1 MGKTMADQISLGKNG
16 NIGKLDLSRIKA
28 GIKKEELAK
37 NDPRLE
43 SVFDMVDKNKDG
55 VLDRGELDD
64 LQQKLGNLAGEDGNL
79 DNKEVK
85 NFGEQKLGRKDKKA
99 LLEFLNKLDGV
110 TPENVEKVETKLVD
124 DKQVEVVTFKD
135 GHTEEYYPNGQKI
148 SEVVQG
154 NKKTKTTELNGEVTS
169 EVVTENEGEEN
180 EIISTTSTVNG
191 KKQTVINNKSDKTTT
206 TINYNGDKKS
216 DATIV
221 GENSTSVITYD
232 SDGNPAKEVETS
244 GTTEKTYIYQNGQK
258 VLQFVIENKGLEG
271 KETTKAYDNEGGYT
285 QAKEVGNGKITTVV
299 DKEGNVT
306 SNVKTEKVNGQE
318 VSLQLDK
325 DGNIPG
331 VIVQNGE
338 IPAAIAKKFGCSVD
352 ELMRLNADQLK
363 GKGKNQYFEVGS
375 EIKLPNTVGIE
386 KFAKAQEGRKPAE
399 VAKAEFQRDE
409 QIRARKEAQRRAQL
423 QEQQRLNK
431 KFDQDLRKNYGLKNY
446 SGKGSKITGKYKGG
460 KTETFTIIGKAVY
473 ERTIVKDK
481 KGNIHVIAKDGTI
494 LKGTYA
500 MNTAKYQ
507 SSLLANGTRV
517 AVVSKRKDNHNRYIA
532 LDANGKKIVVSHD
545 GKVLKKDYIAA
556 SDDYDVNKKTQRTQ
570 TKGVGY
576 GKAGNGKVYYF
587 DDNNHGKAII
597 GLRRA
602 EIVKKDTEF
611 VTQQLYSSANYIFG
625 TDEEGLQKGI
635 NNIYSREI
643 LQGVNA
649 NLKPYYSGDDQKM
662 PVEDLILSEM
672 SHTAARPLFKT
683 LIDSD
688 VMTTQEKAHTVKR
701 EIEYEVHGGITGYT
715 STSDLNEVMQLCTD
729 RDVRLEIEA
738 QFKKDHPEL
747 AENDGSVVR
756 SYIAGD
762 GWNAQEVDQFD
773 ANWVK
778 TGAYQEAKYVYQTD
792 ENGDPVLDANGNPV
806 VILDKGDQAHR
817 NGVIGRLVFDYQDKE
832 ALNKGLDAVN
842 DNPNSFDYQYLDQ
855 RAGEEIAKD
864 PQGKYQSRF
873 TNQDNVQRYLAGFH
887 SDETGNVDAGNVS
900 ASNTCLFK
908 GVKPARVQA
917 EEALYNAKNGDYSQT
932 FDSMDSETYAVM
944 AELVRNGDVKGVKNM
959 TDLYN
964 KALKGAVTPNDK
976 TKIKANAMISGQV
989 SFTDEQIADFCVELM
1004 HSIDENK
1011 GLGGSTGISASH
1023 TNDADYQTEQ
1033 LKAILQNNP
1042 QIIDAVKAR
1051 VQKENFAYTTTTQ
1064 TMSGS
1069 GQKPITTSITKNTK
1083 ATYIQLL
1090 ADTKTISKEEIFYDA
1105 NGNKITDPQQI
1116 KQIKSANMQSL
1127 EQMRQY
1133 VAELERDF
1141 KKGVDAEGLLSSWG
1155 NGILSHSGMGTD
1167 RDDVATQY
1175 RNAQLMLQ
1183 QFEAAAQGKLRD
1195 SDGNVISAQ
1204 DLAKQMMDK
1213 QNALAETNSDY
1224 KQSVAYAKMGIVMAP
1239 VIVATTVASGGA
1251 AAAGWGTLGVAAAG
1265 GAAAGATTYGVNAL
1279 EYNTSYTGN
1288 TAEARE
1294 QNMQDSLVNG
1304 VTTAVGIGQ
1313 MKYIGNIANK
1323 MGTVAR
1329 TGIRLGTTV
1338 AADTGVGAA
1347 AEYATTG
1354 DVSAQGTMTNMIM
1367 SGVGNAIGARS
1378 LGKKQPAPNMH
1389 PRDGVYL
1396 TQNAPVTGRN
1406 EIADAQTA
1414 RNIDQSHLNG
1424 RDRQMI
1430 AREMEAQGTP
1440 TQAELDAY
1448 AKEHAYQAPTA
1459 EERAALDAHQERVRS
1474 DYSEAHRIENN
1485 ATIKEQKAPT
1495 TPLGAD
1501 ETVIKNLENEVGA
1514 LDGQIKQL
1522 NKQLAGAKR
1531 ANQMGRKNGD
1541 TIKKL
1546 ESQIESLQQKRT
1558 AKAAELE
1565 TARKPVEVKADEV
1578 KPDVKP
1584 NEDASVTGRAAE
1596 ETPKVEVK
1604 SETIISDANSINTSD
1619 IPAQHQLLWKTCK
1632 ERLEKLTQELSMSTI
1647 MNPKE
1652 LLARGKELLAHLKTI
1667 ADSVTNSSIKAKIQK
1682 IAGNL
1687 KSMLTSKTIEQNAF
1701 KPVKTVEE
1709 ANKLYDKLVSKRWIG
1724 EDGNDSNLVF
1734 IGGGWT
1740 KALYKNKNFKQGTPW
1755 KIHIYADS
1763 PQEWANAAQV
1773 AMPYL
1778 EKNSVTFK
1786 TVNDLDSHF
1795 QTLREYKNSEGFHSQ
1810 TGKAFT
1816 VYFESEEEFLRVAQG
1831 LEARFKESGLK
1842 SSGTVANEAQIGDS
1856 GFLSYRHEGAERGT
1870 MYKPE
1875 GIEDPYLKK
1884 FGSQDSPVQAKE
1896 VQINEMRQPTP
1907 QEKMEMGQIG
1917 NNINRA
1923 KTADD
1928 LVKAQQW
1935 LDKMPECPQ
1944 KSRLQA
1950 QLNEKA
1956 NTINPQSN
1964 NVYIM
1969 DLETNDVQLVE
1980 TDVKLQRGTRQKVS
1994 SMESVRLGDQVD
2006 INFADFE
2013 AKFNAMRDGDS
2024 FIIGREVSGA
2034 NDIRIN
2040 NEFVSGQHL
2049 KVEKINGEIYITD
2062 MSRNGTTLN
2071 STKPDY
2077 AAQYSPQLQQKFAN
2091 ANYGDFTNMINDNY
2105 RNLRRANYSL
2115 EESVSGNITNAD
2127 LANDANVN
2135 IYESGGWFFRYQKG
2149 HRPVDA
2155 SRVADRISL
2164 NVVADKNLL
2173 AELDRLCATGTYVN
2187 ANGQTVRV
2195 NMPDCTYKT
2204 PQSLQGY
2211 TTRHDPITMYFERE
2225 VSEDVQNAIADIAGK
2240 YARQS
2245 SNGKSLMNALEGKP
2259 YIAHEAYTS
2268 PKEAQA
2274 LWKEAEQLNPSLA
2287 DAIHQE
2293 LNDDG
2298 TWNCSTGQFAACK
2311 KLIDEY
2317 KLSMVSNND
2326 NFMVTDIPHERL
2338 AADVKIKQEYTVV
2351 DTEEYILADVNAN
2364 GSNNNLKSYM
2374 VKIDGQPIKVD
2385 VPASATKEEILAK
2398 AREKAQ
2404 KIVANSKPR
2413 AVSFNSTK
2421 DAREFSNP
2429 TMKRLVGK
2437 TPQGLQRSRL
2447 LDIDNAIESLPD
2459 GDLKNYINNRL
2470 SSVKKYSDFEE
2481 IELLINAHNE
2491 MNGTT
2496 SHYMDLDFQTMTNG
2510 QVGLK
2515 RNLSDNAKLS
2525 RMEKND
2531 GFASVHQVL
2540 ESDARQGGL
2549 NRSQRSDIFMSDIRQ
2564 NERMSSAIEYMSKY
2578 PNNEMS
2584 EKLYSNYIQN
2594 RFANNPEF
2602 AARLNNINKEYGV
2615 KIIVPSKYSTN
2626 SMVETTNYVE
2636 AVLAE
2641 FKNASNGQAKLPPVI
2656 DFGTAKPYWYST
2668 KGTFG
2673 MGMGANA
2680 VQHGETGSLGFHNMD
2695 EKTVKQSLKHE
2706 LTHANDLGVAKDA
2719 QAKHNFDEIFPRK
2732 TIVEYGKM
2740 KEIPD
2745 ISKAKY
2751 ADEFRAAGLPEDKI
2765 LYAHNN
2771 PQEYIAVASEGDI
2784 SKYSEEFKQV
2794 LIDLGMPEWRFR
2806 M

>member
-1 MGKTMADQISLGKNG
+1 MADQISLGKNG

-64 LQQKLGNLAGEDGNL
+64 LQQTLGNLAGEDGNL
-79 DNKEVK
+79 EKKEVK
-85 NFGEQKLGRKDKKA
+85 NFDGQKLGRKDRKA

-148 SEVVQG
+148 SEIVSD
-154 NKKTKTTELNGEVTS
+154 NKKTKTTEINGAVTS

-191 KKQTVINNKSDKTTT
+191 QKQTVINNKGDKTTT

-216 DATIV
+216 EATIV

-258 VLQFVIENKGLEG
+258 VLQSVIENKGLEG
-271 KETTKAYDNEGGYT
+271 KETTKVYDTEGGYT
-285 QAKEVGNGKITTVV
+285 QTQKVRNGKITTVV
-299 DKEGNVT
+299 DKDGNVT

-338 IPAAIAKKFGCSVD
+338 SPAAIAKKFGCSVD
-352 ELMRLNADQLK
+352 ELMQLNADQLK
-363 GKGKNQYFEVGS
+363 GKGKNQYFDVGS
-375 EIKLPNTVGIE
+375 EIKLPGSVSIE
-386 KFAKAQEGRKPAE
+386 KFNKASESRKPAE
-399 VAKAEFQRDE
+399 VAKAEYARDAE
-409 QIRARKEAQRRAQL
+409 IRRQKAEAAKQEREYYQKLGVKNFNNKGQKVKADGWGNKEF
-423 QEQQRLNK
+423 E
-431 KFDQDLRKNYGLKNY
+431 
-446 SGKGSKITGKYKGG
+446 
-460 KTETFTIIGKAVY
+460 IIGDVGY
-473 ERTIVKDK
+473 GRQLVKR
-481 KGNIHVIAKDGTI
+481 DGK
-494 LKGTYA
+494 LY
-500 MNTAKYQ
+500 
-507 SSLLANGTRV
+507 TR
-517 AVVSKRKDNHNRYIA
+517 
-532 LDANGKKIVVSHD
+532 SHD
-545 GKVLKKDYIAA
+545 GKILREDYLQAHKAFVSKPKNQRNNTASGIKDVTYVK
-556 SDDYDVNKKTQRTQ
+556 DN
-570 TKGVGY
+570 
-576 GKAGNGKVYYF
+576 NGKVWYF
-587 DDNNHGKAII
+587 DEKTGKAIVK
-597 GLRRA
+597 GNYTQ
-602 EIVKKDTEF
+602 IVKQESAF
-611 VTQQLYSSANYIFG
+611 VANQLHTAAKGMG
-625 TDEEGLQKGI
+625 TDEELLEQGVK
-635 NNIYSREI
+635 NIYSRDI

-649 NLKPYYSGDDQKM
+649 ELRTKDSDYAGDAQTM
-662 PVEDLILSEM
+662 PVEALILDEM

-683 LIDSD
+683 LINSGT
-688 VMTTQEKAHTVKR
+688 MTTQEQAHTVKR
-701 EIEYEVHGGITGYT
+701 EIEYEVHGGFTDYT
-715 STSDLNEVMQLCTD
+715 STSDLNEIMQLCSD
-729 RDVRLEIEA
+729 RDLRLEVEA

-778 TGAYQEAKYVYQTD
+778 TGAYQEARYVYQTD
-792 ENGDPVLDANGNPV
+792 ENGNVVLDKNGQPV
-806 VILDKGDQAHR
+806 VVIDEGDQAHR

-842 DNPNSFDYQYLDQ
+842 ENPNSFDYQYLDQ
-855 RAGEEIAKD
+855 RASEEIAKD

-887 SDETGNVDAGNVS
+887 SDETGTVDAGNVS

-908 GVKPARVQA
+908 GIKPARVQA

-932 FDSMDSETYAVM
+932 FDSMDSETYSAM
-944 AELVRNGDVKGVKNM
+944 AELVANGDIKGVKNM

-964 KALKGAVTPNDK
+964 KALESTKGT
-976 TKIKANAMISGQV
+976 TKQQLVKGNAILSGQV
-989 SFTDEQIADFCVELM
+989 QFSDKEIADYCIELM
-1004 HSIDENK
+1004 HSIDNNRGTAASSNVNSK
-1011 GLGGSTGISASH
+1011 SMTNGLGGY
-1023 TNDADYQTEQ
+1023 TNLADTQTEQ
-1033 LKAILQNNP
+1033 LKAILQANP
-1042 QIIDAVKAR
+1042 QILQSVKQQ
-1051 VQKENFAYTTTTQ
+1051 VENGKFESVSHVTAGIQTKSFAED
-1064 TMSGS
+1064 
-1069 GQKPITTSITKNTK
+1069 TKGK
-1083 ATYIQLL
+1083 YLDLI
-1090 ADTKTISKEEIFYDA
+1090 ADTKSIAKDEVFLDT
-1105 NGNKITDPQQI
+1105 NGNKITDPTQI
-1116 KQIKSANMQSL
+1116 KAIKEANMQSL
-1127 EQMRQY
+1127 DAMRQY

-1141 KKGVDAEGLLSSWG
+1141 KKGVDAEGTLSNMG
-1155 NGILSHSGMGTD
+1155 NAVLEASGWGTD
-1167 RDDVATQY
+1167 RGDVANEY
-1175 RNAQLMLQ
+1175 RNAKLMLQ

-1195 SDGNVISAQ
+1195 SEGNIISAQ
-1204 DLAKQMMDK
+1204 DLAQQMLDK

-1239 VIVATTVASGGA
+1239 VIVATAGAGAAVGVAGGA
-1251 AAAGWGTLGVAAAG
+1251 ATAAGMTTTGAILSSTTTTAIAG
-1265 GAAAGATTYGVNAL
+1265 GLAAGATTYGMNAL

-1294 QNMQDSLVNG
+1294 QNLEDSIVNG
-1304 VTTAVGIGQ
+1304 ATTAIGIGQ
-1313 MKYIGNIANK
+1313 MKYIGNMANK

-1396 TQNAPVTGRN
+1396 TQDAPVTGRN

-1430 AREMEAQGTP
+1430 AREMDAQGTP

-1459 EERAALDAHQERVRS
+1459 EERAALDAHQEQVRA
-1474 DYSEAHRIENN
+1474 DYSEAHKIENN

-1558 AKAAELE
+1558 AKATELE

-1578 KPDVKP
+1578 KPEIKP
-1584 NEDASVTGRAAE
+1584 NEEAPVSNRATE
-1596 ETPKVEVK
+1596 GVQKTEVK
-1604 SETIISDANSINTSD
+1604 TENVINYVNSINASE
-1619 IPAQHQLLWKTCK
+1619 IPSQHQKLWQNCK
-1632 ERLEKLTQELSMSTI
+1632 ERIEKLPQELSMPNINT
-1647 MNPKE
+1647 KE
-1652 LLARGKELLAHLKTI
+1652 LVARGKELLGHLKTI
-1667 ADSVTNSSIKAKIQK
+1667 ADSITNVSIKAKIQK
-1682 IAGNL
+1682 IAANL
-1687 KSMLTSKTIEQNAF
+1687 KSMLASKLTPQNTF
-1701 KPVKTVEE
+1701 KRLTTVEE
-1709 ANKLYDKLVSKRWIG
+1709 ANKLYDKLVTNRWIG
-1724 EDGNDSNLVF
+1724 EDGNNTDLVF
-1734 IGGGWT
+1734 LSPNGDW
-1740 KALYKNKNFKQGTPW
+1740 AQAMYKHKNFKQGTQW
-1755 KIHIYADS
+1755 KMHIYADS

-1778 EKNSVTFK
+1778 EKNGIMYK
-1786 TVNDLDSHF
+1786 TMKGLEETEFNAVRTYNNGT
-1795 QTLREYKNSEGFHSQ
+1795 QK
-1810 TGKAFT
+1810 GKAFT
-1816 VYFESEEEFLRVAQG
+1816 VYFESEEQFLQTAQA

-1870 MYKPE
+1870 VYKPE

-1928 LVKAQQW
+1928 LVKAQKW
-1935 LDKMPECPQ
+1935 LSKMPECSQ
-1944 KSRLQA
+1944 KTRLQA
-1950 QLNEKA
+1950 QLEQKA
-1956 NTINPQSN
+1956 NVIHGTQKPNT
-1964 NVYIM
+1964 YFM
-1969 DLETNDVQLVE
+1969 DLETNEVQLVE
-1980 TDVKLQRGTRQKVS
+1980 TDVKLQRGAKQKIS
-1994 SMESVRLGDQVD
+1994 SYESVRLGDQVD

-2024 FIIGREVSGA
+2024 FIIGREANGV

-2040 NEFVSGQHL
+2040 NEFISGQHL

-2062 MSRNGTTLN
+2062 MSTNGTTLN

-2077 AAQYSPQLQQKFAN
+2077 AAKYSPRLQQKFAN
-2091 ANYGDFTNMINDNY
+2091 ANYGHFYNMIQDNY
-2105 RNLRRANYSL
+2105 NNLRHAKYSFN
-2115 EESVSGNITNAD
+2115 ESVHENITDVD
-2127 LANDANVN
+2127 LFVEGARGYNGNNGYFYRTPQGQGLDMNLVMTT
-2135 IYESGGWFFRYQKG
+2135 G
-2149 HRPVDA
+2149 
-2155 SRVADRISL
+2155 DRISL
-2164 NVVADKNLL
+2164 NVAADKNLL
-2173 AELDRLCATGTYVN
+2173 TELDNLLATGNYVN
-2187 ANGQTVRV
+2187 SQGQMVYIDI
-2195 NMPDCTYKT
+2195 PKGIYKT
-2204 PQSLQGY
+2204 PTTLKGF
-2211 TTRHDPITMYFERE
+2211 TTRHDPITFYFEQK
-2225 VSEDVQNAIADIAGK
+2225 VPDDVTNAIADIAGK

-2274 LWKEAEQLNPSLA
+2274 LWHEAEQLNPSLA

-2317 KLSMVSNND
+2317 KL
-2326 NFMVTDIPHERL
+2326 
-2338 AADVKIKQEYTVV
+2338 AY
-2351 DTEEYILADVNAN
+2351 
-2364 GSNNNLKSYM
+2364 
-2374 VKIDGQPIKVD
+2374 
-2385 VPASATKEEILAK
+2385 
-2398 AREKAQ
+2398 
-2404 KIVANSKPR
+2404 
-2413 AVSFNSTK
+2413 
-2421 DAREFSNP
+2421 
-2429 TMKRLVGK
+2429 
-2437 TPQGLQRSRL
+2437 PQ
-2447 LDIDNAIESLPD
+2447 
-2459 GDLKNYINNRL
+2459 Y
-2470 SSVKKYSDFEE
+2470 
-2481 IELLINAHNE
+2481 
-2491 MNGTT
+2491 
-2496 SHYMDLDFQTMTNG
+2496 
-2510 QVGLK
+2510 
-2515 RNLSDNAKLS
+2515 
-2525 RMEKND
+2525 RM
-2531 GFASVHQVL
+2531 
-2540 ESDARQGGL
+2540 
-2549 NRSQRSDIFMSDIRQ
+2549 
-2564 NERMSSAIEYMSKY
+2564 
-2578 PNNEMS
+2578 
-2584 EKLYSNYIQN
+2584 
-2594 RFANNPEF
+2594 
-2602 AARLNNINKEYGV
+2602 
-2615 KIIVPSKYSTN
+2615 
-2626 SMVETTNYVE
+2626 
-2636 AVLAE
+2636 
-2641 FKNASNGQAKLPPVI
+2641 
-2656 DFGTAKPYWYST
+2656 
-2668 KGTFG
+2668 
-2673 MGMGANA
+2673 
-2680 VQHGETGSLGFHNMD
+2680 
-2695 EKTVKQSLKHE
+2695 
-2706 LTHANDLGVAKDA
+2706 
-2719 QAKHNFDEIFPRK
+2719 
-2732 TIVEYGKM
+2732 
-2740 KEIPD
+2740 
-2745 ISKAKY
+2745 
-2751 ADEFRAAGLPEDKI
+2751 AG
-2765 LYAHNN
+2765 
-2771 PQEYIAVASEGDI
+2771 
-2784 SKYSEEFKQV
+2784 
-2794 LIDLGMPEWRFR
+2794 
-2806 M
+2806 

>member
-1 MGKTMADQISLGKNG
+1 MGTTMADHISLGKNG
-16 NIGKLDLSRIKA
+16 NTGKIDFSRIKA
-28 GIKKEELAK
+28 GVKKEELVK
-37 NDPRLE
+37 NDARLE
-43 SVFDMVDKNKDG
+43 SVFDMVDADNDG
-55 VLDRGELDD
+55 TLNRKELDH
-64 LQQKLGNLAGEDGNL
+64 LEQLVSNLAGEDGNL
-79 DNKEVK
+79 EKKEVK
-85 NFGEQKLGRKDKKA
+85 NFYGQKLGRKDRKA

-180 EIISTTSTVNG
+180 EITSTTSTVNG
-191 KKQTVINNKSDKTTT
+191 KKQTVINNKGDKTTT

-216 DATIV
+216 DATII
-221 GENSTSVITYD
+221 GENSKTVITYD
-232 SDGNPAKEVETS
+232 AEGNPAKEVETT
-244 GTTEKTYIYQNGQK
+244 GTTEKTYIYKNGQK
-258 VLQFVIENKGLEG
+258 ILQSVIENKGLEG
-271 KETTKAYDNEGGYT
+271 KETTKIYDTEGGYT
-285 QAKEVGNGKITTVV
+285 QTQNVANGKITKVVDKEGSYTETKEMSNGKITTVV

-306 SNVKTEKVNGQE
+306 SNVKTETVNGQE
-318 VSLQLDK
+318 VTLQLDK

-338 IPAAIAKKFGCSVD
+338 SPAAIAKKFGCSVD

-399 VAKAEFQRDE
+399 VAKAEYARDAE
-409 QIRARKEAQRRAQL
+409 IRRQKAEAAKQEREYYQKLGVKNFNNKGQKVKADGWGNKEF
-423 QEQQRLNK
+423 E
-431 KFDQDLRKNYGLKNY
+431 
-446 SGKGSKITGKYKGG
+446 
-460 KTETFTIIGKAVY
+460 IIGDVGY
-473 ERTIVKDK
+473 GRQLVKR
-481 KGNIHVIAKDGTI
+481 DGK
-494 LKGTYA
+494 LY
-500 MNTAKYQ
+500 
-507 SSLLANGTRV
+507 TR
-517 AVVSKRKDNHNRYIA
+517 
-532 LDANGKKIVVSHD
+532 SHD
-545 GKVLKKDYIAA
+545 GKILREDYLQAHKAFVSKPKNQRNNTASGIEGVTYVKD
-556 SDDYDVNKKTQRTQ
+556 N
-570 TKGVGY
+570 
-576 GKAGNGKVYYF
+576 NGKVWYF
-587 DDNNHGKAII
+587 DEKTGKAIVK
-597 GLRRA
+597 GNYTQ
-602 EIVKKDTEF
+602 IVKQESAF
-611 VTQQLYSSANYIFG
+611 VANQLHTAAKGMG
-625 TDEEGLQKGI
+625 TDEELLEKGVK
-635 NNIYSREI
+635 NIYSRDI

-649 NLKPYYSGDDQKM
+649 ELRTKDSDYAGDAQTM
-662 PVEDLILSEM
+662 PVEALILDEM

-683 LIDSD
+683 LINSGT
-688 VMTTQEKAHTVKR
+688 MTTQEQAHTVKR
-701 EIEYEVHGGITGYT
+701 EIEYEVHGGLTGYT
-715 STSDLNEVMQLCTD
+715 STSDLNEIMQLCSN
-729 RDVRLEIEA
+729 RDLRLEVEA

-778 TGAYQEAKYVYQTD
+778 TGAYQEARYVYQTD
-792 ENGDPVLDANGNPV
+792 ENGNVVLDKNGQPV
-806 VILDKGDQAHR
+806 VVIDEGDQAHR

-842 DNPNSFDYQYLDQ
+842 ENPNSFDYQYLDQ

-887 SDETGNVDAGNVS
+887 SDETGTVDAGNVS
-900 ASNTCLFK
+900 ASNTYLFK
-908 GVKPARVQA
+908 GIKPARVQA

-932 FDSMDSETYAVM
+932 FDSMDSETYSEM
-944 AELVRNGDVKGVKNM
+944 AELVANGDIKGVKNM

-964 KALKGAVTPNDK
+964 KALNGATTQNDK
-976 TKIKANAMISGQV
+976 TKIKANAMLSGQV
-989 SFTDEQIADFCVELM
+989 DFTDEQITDFCVELM
-1004 HSIDENK
+1004 HSIDANR
-1011 GLGGSTGISASH
+1011 GRGGSTGHSAGY
-1023 TNDADYQTEQ
+1023 TNDADYQTEH

-1042 QIIDAVKAR
+1042 QVMDAVKAR
-1051 VQKENFAYTTTTQ
+1051 VEKENFSYTTTTQ
-1064 TMSGS
+1064 TFTGP
-1069 GQKPITTSITKNTK
+1069 GQQPITNNRTVNTK
-1083 ATYIQLL
+1083 DSYMQLL
-1090 ADTKTISKEEIFYDA
+1090 ADTKTISNEEIFYDA

-1116 KQIKSANMQSL
+1116 AEIKNANMQSL

-1141 KKGVDAEGLLSSWG
+1141 KKGIDAEGTLSDMA
-1155 NGILSHSGMGTD
+1155 NGLSRYSGIGTD
-1167 RDDVATQY
+1167 RDDVATEY
-1175 RNAQLMLQ
+1175 RNAKLMLQ

-1204 DLAKQMMDK
+1204 DLAQQMLDK

-1224 KQSVAYAKMGIVMAP
+1224 KQTIAYGKMGIVLAP

-1265 GAAAGATTYGVNAL
+1265 GVAAGATTYGVNAL

-1294 QNMQDSLVNG
+1294 QNLEDSLVNG
-1304 VTTAVGIGQ
+1304 ATTAIGIGQ
-1313 MKYIGNIANK
+1313 MKYIGGMANK

-1354 DVSAQGTMTNMIM
+1354 NVSAQGTMTNMIM
-1367 SGVGNAIGARS
+1367 SGVGNVIGAKS

-1396 TQNAPVTGRN
+1396 TQDAPITGRN
-1406 EIADAQTA
+1406 EIVDAEVA
-1414 RNIDQSHLNG
+1414 RNIDQSHLNA

-1440 TQAELDAY
+1440 TPQELDAY

-1459 EERAALDAHQERVRS
+1459 EERAALDAHQEQVRA
-1474 DYSEAHRIENN
+1474 DYSDAHRIENN
-1485 ATIKEQKAPT
+1485 ATVIEQKAPA
-1495 TPLGAD
+1495 TPLSAD
-1501 ETVIKNLENEVGA
+1501 EAAIKALEDEVGA

-1522 NKQLAGAKR
+1522 NKQLVGANR

-1565 TARKPVEVKADEV
+1565 TARKPVEVKADDV
-1578 KPDVKP
+1578 KPEVKP
-1584 NEDASVTGRAAE
+1584 NE
-1596 ETPKVEVK
+1596 ETPVTSHSGEEAPKVNEIK
-1604 SETIISDANSINTSD
+1604 PETIANETNA
-1619 IPAQHQLLWKTCK
+1619 IPETEIPPQHQLLWKNCK
-1632 ERLEKLTQELSMSTI
+1632 ERIEKLTQELSMSNI
-1647 MNPKE
+1647 INPKE
-1652 LLARGKELLAHLKTI
+1652 IIARGKEILSHLKTI
-1667 ADSVTNSSIKAKIQK
+1667 ADSITNVSIKAKIQK
-1682 IAGNL
+1682 IAANL
-1687 KSMLTSKTIEQNAF
+1687 KSMLTTKATPQNTF
-1701 KPVKTVEE
+1701 KRVTTVEE
-1709 ANKLYDKLVSKRWIG
+1709 ANKLYDKMVTNRWIG
-1724 EDGNDSNLVF
+1724 EDGNNTDLVF
-1734 IGGGWT
+1734 IGTGWSQ
-1740 KALYKNKNFKQGTPW
+1740 AMYKSKNFKQGTPW
-1755 KIHIYADS
+1755 KMHIYADS

-1778 EKNSVTFK
+1778 EKNKVTFK
-1786 TVNDLDSHF
+1786 TVTDLDEHF
-1795 QTLREYKNSEGFHSQ
+1795 KTLREYQNSEGFHSQ

-1875 GIEDPYLKK
+1875 GVEDPYLKK
-1884 FGSQDSPVQAKE
+1884 FGSQATPSQAQE
-1896 VQINEMRQPTP
+1896 VSINEMRQPTP
-1907 QEKMEMGQIG
+1907 QERMEMGQIS

-1923 KTADD
+1923 KTPDD
-1928 LVKAQQW
+1928 IAKVQKW
-1935 LDKMPECPQ
+1935 LDKMPECSQ

-1950 QLNEKA
+1950 QLEQKA
-1956 NTINPQSN
+1956 NTIRPQQN
-1964 NVYIM
+1964 NAYFI
-1969 DLETNDVQLVE
+1969 DLETNEVQLVE
-1980 TDVKLQRGTRQKVS
+1980 TDVKLQKGTRQKINS
-1994 SMESVRLGDQVD
+1994 YESVRLGDQVD

-2024 FIIGREVSGA
+2024 FIIGREVSGI
-2034 NDIRIN
+2034 NDVRIN
-2040 NEFVSGQHL
+2040 NEYVSGQHL

-2077 AAQYSPQLQQKFAN
+2077 AAQYSPRLQEKFAN
-2091 ANYGDFTNMINDNY
+2091 ANYGDFSNMIDDNY
-2105 RNLRRANYSL
+2105 RNLRRANYTL

-2187 ANGQTVRV
+2187 SNGQTVRV

-2268 PKEAQA
+2268 PQEAQA
-2274 LWKEAEQLNPSLA
+2274 LWHEAQRLNPDMA
-2287 DAIHQE
+2287 NAIIKDAILFEDVVNVNPNLARTILEGYGLDAQHINQYMNNPQSAPITLVGAMKRDPKLSNMILHD
-2293 LNDDG
+2293 LNNNLKY
-2298 TWNCSTGQFAACK
+2298 WNCSTGQYASWN
-2311 KLIDEY
+2311 KLINEY
-2317 KLSMVSNND
+2317 KL
-2326 NFMVTDIPHERL
+2326 
-2338 AADVKIKQEYTVV
+2338 AY
-2351 DTEEYILADVNAN
+2351 
-2364 GSNNNLKSYM
+2364 
-2374 VKIDGQPIKVD
+2374 
-2385 VPASATKEEILAK
+2385 
-2398 AREKAQ
+2398 
-2404 KIVANSKPR
+2404 
-2413 AVSFNSTK
+2413 
-2421 DAREFSNP
+2421 
-2429 TMKRLVGK
+2429 
-2437 TPQGLQRSRL
+2437 PQ
-2447 LDIDNAIESLPD
+2447 
-2459 GDLKNYINNRL
+2459 Y
-2470 SSVKKYSDFEE
+2470 
-2481 IELLINAHNE
+2481 
-2491 MNGTT
+2491 
-2496 SHYMDLDFQTMTNG
+2496 
-2510 QVGLK
+2510 
-2515 RNLSDNAKLS
+2515 
-2525 RMEKND
+2525 RM
-2531 GFASVHQVL
+2531 
-2540 ESDARQGGL
+2540 
-2549 NRSQRSDIFMSDIRQ
+2549 
-2564 NERMSSAIEYMSKY
+2564 
-2578 PNNEMS
+2578 
-2584 EKLYSNYIQN
+2584 
-2594 RFANNPEF
+2594 
-2602 AARLNNINKEYGV
+2602 
-2615 KIIVPSKYSTN
+2615 
-2626 SMVETTNYVE
+2626 
-2636 AVLAE
+2636 
-2641 FKNASNGQAKLPPVI
+2641 
-2656 DFGTAKPYWYST
+2656 
-2668 KGTFG
+2668 
-2673 MGMGANA
+2673 
-2680 VQHGETGSLGFHNMD
+2680 
-2695 EKTVKQSLKHE
+2695 
-2706 LTHANDLGVAKDA
+2706 
-2719 QAKHNFDEIFPRK
+2719 
-2732 TIVEYGKM
+2732 
-2740 KEIPD
+2740 
-2745 ISKAKY
+2745 
-2751 ADEFRAAGLPEDKI
+2751 AG
-2765 LYAHNN
+2765 
-2771 PQEYIAVASEGDI
+2771 
-2784 SKYSEEFKQV
+2784 
-2794 LIDLGMPEWRFR
+2794 
-2806 M
+2806 

>member
-1 MGKTMADQISLGKNG
+1 MGTTMADQISLGKNG

-79 DNKEVK
+79 EKKEVK
-85 NFGEQKLGRKDKKA
+85 NFDGQKLGRKDRKA

-148 SEVVQG
+148 SEIVSG
-154 NKKTKTTELNGEVTS
+154 NKKTKTTEINGAVTS

-191 KKQTVINNKSDKTTT
+191 QKQTVINNKGDKTTT

-216 DATIV
+216 EATIV
-221 GENSTSVITYD
+221 GENSTTVITYD
-232 SDGNPAKEVETS
+232 SEGNPAKEVETS

-258 VLQFVIENKGLEG
+258 VLQSVIENKGLEG
-271 KETTKAYDNEGGYT
+271 KETTKAYDSEGGYT
-285 QAKEVGNGKITTVV
+285 QTKEGGNGKITTVV
-299 DKEGNVT
+299 DKDGNVT

-331 VIVQNGE
+331 VVVQNGE
-338 IPAAIAKKFGCSVD
+338 SPAAIAKKFGCSVD
-352 ELMRLNADQLK
+352 ELMQLNADQLK
-363 GKGKNQYFEVGS
+363 GKGKNQYFDVGS
-375 EIKLPNTVGIE
+375 EIKLPGSVSIE
-386 KFAKAQEGRKPAE
+386 KFNKASEGRKPAE
-399 VAKAEFQRDE
+399 VAKAEYARDAE
-409 QIRARKEAQRRAQL
+409 IRRQKAEAAKQEREYYQKLGVKNFNNKGQKVKADGWGNKEF
-423 QEQQRLNK
+423 E
-431 KFDQDLRKNYGLKNY
+431 
-446 SGKGSKITGKYKGG
+446 
-460 KTETFTIIGKAVY
+460 IIGDVGY
-473 ERTIVKDK
+473 GRQLVKR
-481 KGNIHVIAKDGTI
+481 DGK
-494 LKGTYA
+494 LY
-500 MNTAKYQ
+500 
-507 SSLLANGTRV
+507 TR
-517 AVVSKRKDNHNRYIA
+517 
-532 LDANGKKIVVSHD
+532 SHD
-545 GKVLKKDYIAA
+545 GKILREDYLQAHKAFVSKPKNQRNNTASGIKDVTYVK
-556 SDDYDVNKKTQRTQ
+556 DN
-570 TKGVGY
+570 
-576 GKAGNGKVYYF
+576 NGKVWYF
-587 DDNNHGKAII
+587 DEKTGKAIVK
-597 GLRRA
+597 GDYTQ
-602 EIVKKDTEF
+602 IVKQESAF
-611 VTQQLYSSANYIFG
+611 VADQLHKAAKNDDAWYNALGTGVG
-625 TDEEGLQKGI
+625 TDNELLEKGI
-635 NNIYSREI
+635 NNIYSADI
-643 LQGVNA
+643 LAGVNA
-649 NLKPYYSGDDQKM
+649 ELRTKDSDYDVDVNKTQMM
-662 PVEDLILSEM
+662 PVEALILDENNHKS
-672 SHTAARPLFKT
+672 ARPLLKT
-683 LIDSD
+683 LVNSGA
-688 VMTTQEKAHTVKR
+688 MTVQEQARTIKR
-701 EIEYEVHGGITGYT
+701 EMEYELAGESGGILTQRKRALEHFELGTSYT
-715 STSDLNEVMQLCTD
+715 STSDLNEIMQMTSN
-729 RDVRLEIEA
+729 REVRLEIENQYKNDP
-738 QFKKDHPEL
+738 QFAGLEPNEGSYVR
-747 AENDGSVVR
+747 ARIGADG
-756 SYIAGD
+756 GLMH
-762 GWNAQEVDQFD
+762 WNAQEVDQFD

-778 TGAYQEAKYVYQTD
+778 TGAYQEARYVKQTD
-792 ENGDPVLDANGNPV
+792 ENGVEVLDANGQPIYV
-806 VILDKGDQAHR
+806 LDEGDQAHR

-842 DNPNSFDYQYLDQ
+842 ENPNSFDYQYLDQ

-873 TNQDNVQRYLAGFH
+873 TNQDNIQRYLAGFH
-887 SDETGNVDAGNVS
+887 SDAAGNVDAGNVS
-900 ASNTCLFK
+900 SSNTCLFK
-908 GVKPARVQA
+908 GIKPARVQA
-917 EEALYNAKNGDYSQT
+917 EETLYNAKNGDYSQT
-932 FDSMDSETYAVM
+932 FDSMDSETYAAM
-944 AELVRNGDVKGVKNM
+944 AELIANGDVKGVNNM

-964 KALKGAVTPNDK
+964 KALNGATTQNDK
-976 TKIKANAMISGQV
+976 TKIKANAMLSGQV
-989 SFTDEQIADFCVELM
+989 NFTDEQIADFCVELM
-1004 HSIDENK
+1004 HSIDANK
-1011 GLGGSTGISASH
+1011 GRGGSTGMSAGY

-1042 QIIDAVKAR
+1042 QVMDAVKAR
-1051 VQKENFAYTTTTQ
+1051 VEKENFSYTTTTQ
-1064 TMSGS
+1064 TGGGA
-1069 GQKPITTSITKNTK
+1069 GQQPIVTNHTTNTK
-1083 ATYIQLL
+1083 DKYIQLL
-1090 ADTKTISKEEIFYDA
+1090 ADTKTIANDEIFYDA
-1105 NGNKITDPQQI
+1105 NGNKITDSKEIEKI
-1116 KQIKSANMQSL
+1116 KYANMQSL
-1127 EQMRQY
+1127 QQMRQY

-1141 KKGVDAEGLLSSWG
+1141 KKGVDAEGVLSDAG
-1155 NGILSHSGMGTD
+1155 NAVLKYSGLGTD
-1167 RDDVATQY
+1167 REDVATEY
-1175 RNAQLMLQ
+1175 RNAKLMLQ

-1313 MKYIGNIANK
+1313 MKYIGNMANN

-1338 AADTGVGAA
+1338 AADTAVGAA
-1347 AEYATTG
+1347 AEGITTK
-1354 DVSAQGTMTNMIM
+1354 DLSASGFLSNMGM
-1367 SGVGNAIGARS
+1367 SLVGNAIGARS
-1378 LGKKQPAPNMH
+1378 LGKKQPPPNMH
-1389 PRDGVYL
+1389 PKDGVYL
-1396 TQNAPVTGRN
+1396 TQDAPVTGRN
-1406 EIADAQTA
+1406 EIADAEVA
-1414 RNIDQSHLNG
+1414 RNIDQSHLNS
-1424 RDRQMI
+1424 RDREMI

-1459 EERAALDAHQERVRS
+1459 EERAALDTHREQVRA
-1474 DYSEAHRIENN
+1474 DYSEAHKIENN

-1687 KSMLTSKTIEQNAF
+1687 KSMLTSKTIEQNEF

-1928 LVKAQQW
+1928 LVKAQKW
-1935 LDKMPECPQ
+1935 LSKMPECSQ
-1944 KSRLQA
+1944 KTRLQA
-1950 QLNEKA
+1950 QLEQKA
-1956 NTINPQSN
+1956 NVIHGTQKPNT
-1964 NVYIM
+1964 YFM
-1969 DLETNDVQLVE
+1969 DLETNEVQLVE
-1980 TDVKLQRGTRQKVS
+1980 TDVKLQRGAKQKIS
-1994 SMESVRLGDQVD
+1994 SYESVRLGDQVD

-2024 FIIGREVSGA
+2024 FIIGREVNGV

-2049 KVEKINGEIYITD
+2049 KVEKINGEIYVTD
-2062 MSRNGTTLN
+2062 MSTNGTTLN

-2311 KLIDEY
+2311 KLVDEY

-2326 NFMVTDIPHERL
+2326 NFVIVDTPKERL
-2338 AADVKIKQEYTVV
+2338 AADVNMKQEYTVV
-2351 DTEEYILADVNAN
+2351 DAEEYILSDVNT
-2364 GSNNNLKSYM
+2364 NNASSDIKSYM

-2564 NERMSSAIEYMSKY
+2564 NEKMSSAIEYMSKY

-2602 AARLNNINKEYGV
+2602 AAKLNNINKEYGV

-2794 LIDLGMPEWRFR
+2794 LIVLGMPEWRFR